1 MTQPEQRKSRIPEFA
16 SREEEAEWFDTHD
29 MGDYLDEFEVVDSQD
44 VRVEPNLSEGITVRL
59 TPALLG
65 QLRRAARAKGIGP
78 STLARMW
85 ILEHLREAGKEATK
99 TRSCVTY
106 SLRSSLP
113 TIRATMVSR

>member
-16 SREEEAEWFDTHD
+16 SREEEAAWFDTHD
-29 MGDYLDEFEVVDSQD
+29 MGDYLDEFEVVDSRD
-44 VRVEPNLSEGITVRL
+44 VQVDPNLSERITVRL

-85 ILEHLREAGKEATK
+85 IIEHLRAAGKDSTK
-99 TRSCVTY
+99 TPS
-106 SLRSSLP
+106 
-113 TIRATMVSR
+113 